1 MKHLTDEQ
9 LVWFYYGEERDRAEA
24 EQHLAGCEQCRA
36 AFAELERSLSAVTE
50 AVPVPERDENYG
62 ARVWARLPLEEKR
75 GSTGFLAWLLM
86 PRRWAMAGAMAAL
99 VVAAFLAGRFWP
111 HSRPDLQ
118 IARPVPPQVRERV
131 LLVAVGDHLDRSQMV
146 LLEIVNSKPS
156 KEVDISDEQ
165 QSAQDLVAANR
176 IYRQTAARSGDT
188 GVAQVLDEL
197 ERVLLEIA
205 NSPSHLSSEEFEE
218 LRKRVE
224 AQGILFKVRV
234 IDSRISKESA
244 RRSS

>member
-9 LVWFYYGEERDRAEA
+9 LVWFYYGEERDRQEA
-24 EQHLAGCEQCRA
+24 ERHLAGCEQCRA
-36 AFAELERSLSAVTE
+36 AFAELERSLNAVTE

-62 ARVWARLPLEEKR
+62 AMVWARLPLEEKR
-75 GSTGFLAWLLM
+75 GSSAFLAWLFM

-111 HSRPDLQ
+111 HSRTEVQ
-118 IARPVPPQVRERV
+118 IARPVPAQVRERV

-146 LLEIVNSKPS
+146 LLEIVNSKPG
-156 KEVDISDEQ
+156 KRVDISSEQ

-176 IYRQTAARSGDT
+176 LYRQTAARTGDA

-205 NSPSHLSSEEFEE
+205 NSPSRLSSEEFEE
-218 LRKRVE
+218 LRQRVE

-234 IDSRISKESA
+234 IDSRIKEKSIS
-244 RRSS
+244 RSS